1 MRLMRN
7 IGFTNS
13 ILIGIIFLLWISLFF
28 ISGLFSVYAWTFLK
42 MILPIVGLLG
52 IIINIILFIVFIIR
66 KKKMMKLCVNLI
78 VNIVLVFPLLM
89 TMNIIILA
97 YPNDLEHAK
106 PAVTVEWPFIEQ
118 TVVGWGGDTVE
129 NNLPHVIWS
138 SERWAYDLV
147 MEPYDIGSS
156 NNEDYGIWN
165 IEVHS
170 PVSGTVIAAY
180 DEEAD
185 IVPSSEEFISIEG
198 NYVYIKIDETGTYLL
213 LNHLKK
219 DSVSVKV
226 GDHVNQGDV
235 IGRVGN
241 SGSTSEPHLHIHHQ
255 RQDPTKV
262 IYPILAEGLPL
273 FFEDINGESMPQ
285 KGDVITRNIQ

>member
-1 MRLMRN
+1 MR
-7 IGFTNS
+7 
-13 ILIGIIFLLWISLFF
+13 
-28 ISGLFSVYAWTFLK
+28 
-42 MILPIVGLLG
+42 
-52 IIINIILFIVFIIR
+52 
-66 KKKMMKLCVNLI
+66 KLCVNLI

-97 YPNDLEHAK
+97 YPNNLEHTK
-106 PAVTVEWPFIEQ
+106 PAVTVKWPFNEQ

-165 IEVHS
+165 KEVHS

-185 IVPSSEEFISIEG
+185 IVPGSEEFISMEG
-198 NYVYIKIDETGTYLL
+198 NYVYIKVDETGTYLL

-226 GDHVNQGDV
+226 GDQVNQGDV

-273 FFEDINGESMPQ
+273 FFEDINGKSMPQ
-285 KGDVITRNIQ
+285 KGDIITRKIQ